1 MKQNIDRFEEHLRG
15 KKRVLAVGHFH
26 PDGDAAGAV
35 VATARFLE
43 STGIECSIVLPSPT
57 PSYLDFLDPGKSIV
71 IYTQDRERA
80 ERLICES
87 ELIICFDFNSLSRT
101 EEMER
106 SLRESKAPKILI
118 DHHLN
123 PVTEEFELIF
133 SDPSASATCE
143 LLWRVLMGMSYTH
156 GDIRALPEEART
168 ALAAGILA
176 DTNNFSNSVTPDTF
190 TMASQLLHSGVD
202 LAELNDRLFKHFS
215 ENRLKMLGEL
225 LTRSMVFHPH
235 INACS
240 MILSQKTKRSFDYKE
255 GDTEGFV
262 NIPLSVKDVE
272 VSALFTESD
281 GYVKVSLRSKGGVS
295 VNSFS
300 AKYFNGG
307 GHERAAGGR
316 IYLPLEEVRDYFER
330 SLEQFLR
337 ERTEIKKMINEQT
350 Q

>member
-15 KKRVLAVGHFH
+15 KKKALAVGHFH
-26 PDGDAAGAV
+26 PDGDATGAV
-35 VATARFLE
+35 VAMARFLE
-43 STGIECSIVLPSPT
+43 SIGIECSIVLPSPI
-57 PSYLDFLDPGKSIV
+57 PSYLDFLDPRKSILF
-71 IYTQDRERA
+71 YTQDRERA
-80 ERLICES
+80 DRLILES
-87 ELIICFDFNSLSRT
+87 DLIICLDFNSLSRT
-101 EEMER
+101 EDMEKT
-106 SLRESKAPKILI
+106 LKESKAPKILI

-123 PVTEEFELIF
+123 PVTEEFSLIF

-143 LLWRVLMGMSYTH
+143 LLWRVLMNTSFTH
-156 GDIRALPEEART
+156 GDICTLPQEAHI

-190 TMASQLLHSGVD
+190 TMASQLLHSGID

-240 MILSQKTKRSFDYKE
+240 MILSQQTKRSFDYKE

-262 NIPLSVKDVE
+262 NIPLSVRDVE

-295 VNSFS
+295 VNALS
-300 AKYFNGG
+300 AQYFNGG
-307 GHERAAGGR
+307 GHERAAGGK
-316 IYLPLEEVRDYFER
+316 IYLPLEEVRGYFER

-337 ERTEIKKMINEQT
+337 EHK
-350 Q
+350 

>member
-26 PDGDAAGAV
+26 PDGDATGAV
-35 VATARFLE
+35 VAMARFLE
-43 STGIECSIVLPSPT
+43 SIGIECSIVLPSPI
-57 PSYLDFLDPGKSIV
+57 PSYLDFLDPRKSILF
-71 IYTQDRERA
+71 YTQDRERA
-80 ERLICES
+80 DRLILES
-87 ELIICFDFNSLSRT
+87 DLIICLDFNSLSRT
-101 EEMER
+101 EDMEKT
-106 SLRESKAPKILI
+106 LKESKAPKILI

-123 PVTEEFELIF
+123 PVTEEFSLIF

-143 LLWRVLMGMSYTH
+143 LLWRVLMNTSFTH
-156 GDIRALPEEART
+156 GDICTLPQEANI

-190 TMASQLLHSGVD
+190 TMASQLLHSGID

-225 LTRSMVFHPH
+225 LTQSMVFHPH

-240 MILSQKTKRSFDYKE
+240 MILSQQTKRSFDYKE

-262 NIPLSVKDVE
+262 NIPLSVRDVE

-295 VNSFS
+295 VNALS
-300 AKYFNGG
+300 AQYFNGG
-307 GHERAAGGR
+307 GHERAAGGK
-316 IYLPLEEVRDYFER
+316 IYLPLEEVRGYFER

-337 ERTEIKKMINEQT
+337 EHK
-350 Q
+350 

>member
-15 KKRVLAVGHFH
+15 IKRVLAVGHFH

-43 STGIECSIVLPSPT
+43 SIGIECSIVLPSPT

-87 ELIICFDFNSLSRT
+87 ELIICLDFNSLSRT

-143 LLWRVLMGMSYTH
+143 LLWRVLMGMSCTH

-240 MILSQKTKRSFDYKE
+240 MILSQQTKRSFDYKE

-262 NIPLSVKDVE
+262 NIPLSVRDVE

>member
-15 KKRVLAVGHFH
+15 KKKALAVGHFH
-26 PDGDAAGAV
+26 PDGDATGAV
-35 VATARFLE
+35 VAMARFLE
-43 STGIECSIVLPSPT
+43 SIGIECSIVLPSPI
-57 PSYLDFLDPGKSIV
+57 PSYLDFLDPRKSILF
-71 IYTQDRERA
+71 YTQDRERA
-80 ERLICES
+80 DRLILES
-87 ELIICFDFNSLSRT
+87 DLIICLDFNSLSRT
-101 EEMER
+101 EDMEKT
-106 SLRESKAPKILI
+106 LKESKAPKILI

-123 PVTEEFELIF
+123 PVTEEFSLIF

-143 LLWRVLMGMSYTH
+143 LLWRVLMNTSFTH
-156 GDIRALPEEART
+156 GDICTLPKEAHI

-190 TMASQLLHSGVD
+190 TMASQLLHSGID

-225 LTRSMVFHPH
+225 LTQSMVFHSH

-240 MILSQKTKRSFDYKE
+240 MILSQQTKRSFDYKE

-262 NIPLSVKDVE
+262 NIPLSVRDVE

-295 VNSFS
+295 VNALS
-300 AKYFNGG
+300 AQYFNGG
-307 GHERAAGGR
+307 GHERAAGGK
-316 IYLPLEEVRDYFER
+316 IYLPLEEVRGYFER
-330 SLEQFLR
+330 SLERFLR
-337 ERTEIKKMINEQT
+337 EHK
-350 Q
+350 

>member
-26 PDGDAAGAV
+26 PDGDATGAV
-35 VATARFLE
+35 VAMARFLE
-43 STGIECSIVLPSPT
+43 SIGIECSIVLPSPI
-57 PSYLDFLDPGKSIV
+57 PSYLDFLDPRKSILF
-71 IYTQDRERA
+71 YTQDRERA
-80 ERLICES
+80 DRLILES
-87 ELIICFDFNSLSRT
+87 DLIICLDFNSLSRT
-101 EEMER
+101 EDMEKT
-106 SLRESKAPKILI
+106 LKESKAPKILI

-123 PVTEEFELIF
+123 PVTEEFSLIF

-143 LLWRVLMGMSYTH
+143 LLWRVLMNTSFTH
-156 GDIRALPEEART
+156 GDICTLPQEAHI

-190 TMASQLLHSGVD
+190 TMASQLLHSGID

-225 LTRSMVFHPH
+225 LTQSMVFHPH

-240 MILSQKTKRSFDYKE
+240 MILSQQTKRSFDYKE

-262 NIPLSVKDVE
+262 NIPLSVRDVE

-295 VNSFS
+295 VNALS
-300 AKYFNGG
+300 AQYFNGG
-307 GHERAAGGR
+307 GHERAAGGK
-316 IYLPLEEVRDYFER
+316 IYLPLEEVRGYFER

-337 ERTEIKKMINEQT
+337 EHK
-350 Q
+350 

>member
-15 KKRVLAVGHFH
+15 KKKALAVGHFH
-26 PDGDAAGAV
+26 PDGDATGAV
-35 VATARFLE
+35 VAMARFLE
-43 STGIECSIVLPSPT
+43 SIGIECSIVLPSPI
-57 PSYLDFLDPGKSIV
+57 PSYLDFLDPRKSILF
-71 IYTQDRERA
+71 YTQDRERA
-80 ERLICES
+80 DRLILES
-87 ELIICFDFNSLSRT
+87 DLIICLDFNSLSRT
-101 EEMER
+101 EDMEKT
-106 SLRESKAPKILI
+106 LKESKAPKILI

-123 PVTEEFELIF
+123 PVTEEFSLIF

-143 LLWRVLMGMSYTH
+143 LLWRVLMNTSFTH
-156 GDIRALPEEART
+156 GDICTLPQEAHI

-190 TMASQLLHSGVD
+190 TMASQLLHSGID

-240 MILSQKTKRSFDYKE
+240 MILSQQTKRSFDYKE

-262 NIPLSVKDVE
+262 NIPLSVRDVE

-295 VNSFS
+295 VNALSAQYFS
-300 AKYFNGG
+300 GG
-307 GHERAAGGR
+307 GHERAAGGK
-316 IYLPLEEVRDYFER
+316 IYLPLEEVRGYFER

-337 ERTEIKKMINEQT
+337 EHK
-350 Q
+350 

>member
-15 KKRVLAVGHFH
+15 KKRVLTVGHFH
-26 PDGDAAGAV
+26 PDGDATGAV
-35 VATARFLE
+35 VAMASFLK
-43 STGIECSIVLPSPT
+43 SIGIECSIVLPSPI
-57 PSYLDFLDPGKSIV
+57 PSYLDFLDPRKSILF
-71 IYTQDRERA
+71 YTQERERA
-80 ERLICES
+80 DRLIFES
-87 ELIICFDFNSLSRT
+87 DLIICLDFNSLSRT
-101 EEMER
+101 EDMEKA
-106 SLRESKAPKILI
+106 LKESKAPKILI

-123 PVTEEFELIF
+123 PVTEEFSLIF

-143 LLWRVLMGMSYTH
+143 LLWRVLMNTSFTH
-156 GDIRALPEEART
+156 GDICALPHEAHV

-240 MILSQKTKRSFDYKE
+240 MILSQQTKRSFDYKE

-262 NIPLSVKDVE
+262 NIPLSVRDVE

-295 VNSFS
+295 VNALS
-300 AKYFNGG
+300 AQYFNGG
-307 GHERAAGGR
+307 GHERAAGGK
-316 IYLPLEEVRDYFER
+316 IYLPLEEVRGYFER

-337 ERTEIKKMINEQT
+337 EHK
-350 Q
+350 

>member
-26 PDGDAAGAV
+26 PDGDATGAV
-35 VATARFLE
+35 VAMASFLK
-43 STGIECSIVLPSPT
+43 SIGIECSIVLPSPI
-57 PSYLDFLDPGKSIV
+57 PSYLDFLDPRKSILF
-71 IYTQDRERA
+71 YTQERERA
-80 ERLICES
+80 DRLIFES
-87 ELIICFDFNSLSRT
+87 DLIICLDFNSLSRT
-101 EEMER
+101 EDMEKA
-106 SLRESKAPKILI
+106 LKESKAPKILI

-123 PVTEEFELIF
+123 PVTEEFSLIF

-143 LLWRVLMGMSYTH
+143 LLWRVLMNTSFTH
-156 GDIRALPEEART
+156 GDICALPHEAHI

-190 TMASQLLHSGVD
+190 TMASQLLHSGID

-240 MILSQKTKRSFDYKE
+240 MILSQQTKRSFDYKE

-262 NIPLSVKDVE
+262 NIPLSVRDVE

-295 VNSFS
+295 VNALS
-300 AKYFNGG
+300 AQYFNGG
-307 GHERAAGGR
+307 GHERAAGGK
-316 IYLPLEEVRDYFER
+316 IYLPLEEVRGYFER

-337 ERTEIKKMINEQT
+337 EHK
-350 Q
+350 

>member
-26 PDGDAAGAV
+26 PDGDATGAV
-35 VATARFLE
+35 VAMASFLK
-43 STGIECSIVLPSPT
+43 SIGIECSIVLPSPI
-57 PSYLDFLDPGKSIV
+57 PSYLDFLDPRKSILF
-71 IYTQDRERA
+71 YTQERERA
-80 ERLICES
+80 DRLIFES
-87 ELIICFDFNSLSRT
+87 DLIICLDFNSLSRT
-101 EEMER
+101 EDMEKA
-106 SLRESKAPKILI
+106 LKESKAPKILI

-123 PVTEEFELIF
+123 PVTEEFSLIF

-143 LLWRVLMGMSYTH
+143 LLWRVLMNTSFTH
-156 GDIRALPEEART
+156 GDICALPHEAHI

-240 MILSQKTKRSFDYKE
+240 MILSQQTKRSFDYKE

-262 NIPLSVKDVE
+262 NIPLSVRDVE

-295 VNSFS
+295 VNALS
-300 AKYFNGG
+300 AQYFNGG
-307 GHERAAGGR
+307 GHERAAGGK
-316 IYLPLEEVRDYFER
+316 IYLPLEEVRGYFER

-337 ERTEIKKMINEQT
+337 EHK
-350 Q
+350 

>member
-26 PDGDAAGAV
+26 PDGDATGAV
-35 VATARFLE
+35 VAMASFLK
-43 STGIECSIVLPSPT
+43 SIGIECSIVLPSPI
-57 PSYLDFLDPGKSIV
+57 PSYLDFLDPRKSILF
-71 IYTQDRERA
+71 YTQERERA
-80 ERLICES
+80 DGLIFES
-87 ELIICFDFNSLSRT
+87 DLIICLDFNSLSRT
-101 EEMER
+101 EDMEKA
-106 SLRESKAPKILI
+106 LKESKAPKILI

-123 PVTEEFELIF
+123 PVTEEFSLIF

-143 LLWRVLMGMSYTH
+143 LLWRVLMNTSFTH
-156 GDIRALPEEART
+156 GDICALPHEAHV

-240 MILSQKTKRSFDYKE
+240 MILSQQTKRSFDYKE

-262 NIPLSVKDVE
+262 NIPLSVRDVE

-295 VNSFS
+295 VNALS
-300 AKYFNGG
+300 AQYFNGG
-307 GHERAAGGR
+307 GHERAAGGK
-316 IYLPLEEVRDYFER
+316 IYLPLEEVRGYFER

-337 ERTEIKKMINEQT
+337 EHK
-350 Q
+350 

>member
-15 KKRVLAVGHFH
+15 EKRVLAVGHFH
-26 PDGDAAGAV
+26 PDGDATGAV
-35 VATARFLE
+35 VAMASFLK
-43 STGIECSIVLPSPT
+43 SIGIECSIVLPSPI
-57 PSYLDFLDPGKSIV
+57 PSYLDFLDPRKSILF
-71 IYTQDRERA
+71 YTQERERA
-80 ERLICES
+80 DRLIFES
-87 ELIICFDFNSLSRT
+87 DLIICLDFNSLSRT

-123 PVTEEFELIF
+123 PVTEEFSLIF

-143 LLWRVLMGMSYTH
+143 LLWRVLMNTSFTH
-156 GDIRALPEEART
+156 GDICALPHEAHI

-240 MILSQKTKRSFDYKE
+240 MILSQQTKRSFDYKE

-262 NIPLSVKDVE
+262 NIPLSVRDVE

-295 VNSFS
+295 VNALS
-300 AKYFNGG
+300 AQYFNGG
-307 GHERAAGGR
+307 GHERAAGGK
-316 IYLPLEEVRDYFER
+316 IYLPLEEVRGYFER

-337 ERTEIKKMINEQT
+337 EHK
-350 Q
+350 

>member
-15 KKRVLAVGHFH
+15 KKKALAVGHFH
-26 PDGDAAGAV
+26 PDGDATGAV
-35 VATARFLE
+35 VAMARFLE
-43 STGIECSIVLPSPT
+43 SIGIECSIVLPSPI
-57 PSYLDFLDPGKSIV
+57 PSYLDFLDPRKSILF
-71 IYTQDRERA
+71 YTQDRERA
-80 ERLICES
+80 DRLILES
-87 ELIICFDFNSLSRT
+87 DLIICLDFNSLSRT
-101 EEMER
+101 EDMEKT
-106 SLRESKAPKILI
+106 LKESKAPKILI

-123 PVTEEFELIF
+123 PVTEEFSLIF

-143 LLWRVLMGMSYTH
+143 LLWRVLMNTSFTH
-156 GDIRALPEEART
+156 GDICTLPQEANI

-190 TMASQLLHSGVD
+190 TMASQLLHSGID

-225 LTRSMVFHPH
+225 LTRNMVFHPH

-240 MILSQKTKRSFDYKE
+240 MILSQQTKRSFDYKE

-262 NIPLSVKDVE
+262 NIPLSVRDVE

-295 VNSFS
+295 VNALS
-300 AKYFNGG
+300 AQYFNGG
-307 GHERAAGGR
+307 GHERAAGGK
-316 IYLPLEEVRDYFER
+316 IYLPLEEVRGYFER

-337 ERTEIKKMINEQT
+337 EHK
-350 Q
+350 

>member
-26 PDGDAAGAV
+26 PDGDATGAV
-35 VATARFLE
+35 VAMARFLE
-43 STGIECSIVLPSPT
+43 SIGIECSIVLPSPI
-57 PSYLDFLDPGKSIV
+57 PSFLDFLDPRKSILF
-71 IYTQDRERA
+71 YTQDRERA
-80 ERLICES
+80 DRLILES
-87 ELIICFDFNSLSRT
+87 DLIICLDFNSLSRT
-101 EEMER
+101 EDMEKT
-106 SLRESKAPKILI
+106 LKDSKAPKILI

-123 PVTEEFELIF
+123 PVTEEFSLIF

-143 LLWRVLMGMSYTH
+143 LLWRVLMNTSFTH
-156 GDIRALPEEART
+156 GDICTLPQEAHI

-190 TMASQLLHSGVD
+190 TMASQLLHSGID

-240 MILSQKTKRSFDYKE
+240 MILSQQTKRSFDYKE

-262 NIPLSVKDVE
+262 NIPLSVRDVE

-295 VNSFS
+295 VNALS
-300 AKYFNGG
+300 AQYFNGG
-307 GHERAAGGR
+307 GHERAAGGK
-316 IYLPLEEVRDYFER
+316 IYLPLEEVRGYFER

-337 ERTEIKKMINEQT
+337 EHK
-350 Q
+350 